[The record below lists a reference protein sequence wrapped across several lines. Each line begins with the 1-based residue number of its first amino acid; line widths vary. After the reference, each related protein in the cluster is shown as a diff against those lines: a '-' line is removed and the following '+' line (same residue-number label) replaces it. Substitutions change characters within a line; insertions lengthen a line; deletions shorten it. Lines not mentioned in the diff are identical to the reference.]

1 MADTHKPASPPT
13 PEAPNP
19 DIDAY
24 AHEAELEAHL
34 QTKRMYVNM
43 GPSHPAMHGTVRMKV
58 ELEGENIAES
68 DCEIG
73 FLHRGFQKSCEN
85 VTWTQC
91 LPYTDRL
98 NYVSAM
104 MNNFGFLNAVEK
116 LIGLEIPER
125 AQYIRVIGSE
135 LHRIHDHL
143 TCVGATGMELGGFA
157 PFLFAVEARE
167 LVMDRVAELTGARL
181 TTNFGRI
188 GGMNRDL
195 PEGWIEKVH
204 KTLDKVMELVT
215 EIDGLLTRNR
225 IFVDRTK
232 DTGVI
237 SAEDAI
243 DYGWTGPC
251 LRACGVDYDIRKA
264 KPYWVYDRFD
274 FDVPVGE
281 RGDNFDRYLMRI
293 EEMKQSERILR
304 QALKTIP
311 GGPIILDDW
320 RIALPPKPEVYGTI
334 EGVISH
340 FKLVMEGIQVPAGEV
355 YDATEAANGELG
367 WYMVSDGGGRP
378 YKVHVRAPGY
388 PILSAVP
395 YIIKGKMLADL
406 IPTFDTINMIGG
418 EVEQ

>member
-1 MADTHKPASPPT
+1 MAEPSKHQH
-13 PEAPNP
+13 EAPNP

-24 AHEAELEAHL
+24 AHESELEAHL
-34 QTKRMYVNM
+34 QTRHMVINM
-43 GPSHPAMHGTVRMKV
+43 GPSHPAMHGTVRMRV
-58 ELEGENIAES
+58 ELEGETIVKA
-68 DCEIG
+68 DPEIG

-98 NYVSAM
+98 NYLSAL

-135 LHRIHDHL
+135 LHRMTDHL
-143 TCVGATGMELGGFA
+143 TCVGAIGLELGGFSA
-157 PFLFAVEARE
+157 FLYAIEARE
-167 LVMDRVAELTGARL
+167 LITDRVTELTGARL
-181 TTNFGRI
+181 TTSYGRV
-188 GGMNRDL
+188 GGLNRDL
-195 PEGWIEKVH
+195 PEGWIERTL
-204 KTLDKVMELVT
+204 KTLDKVRELAV
-215 EIDGLLTRNR
+215 EVDGLLTRNR
-225 IFVDRTK
+225 IFVDRMK

-237 SAEDAI
+237 NAEDAL
-243 DYGWTGPC
+243 DFGFTGPC
-251 LRACGVDYDIRKA
+251 LRASGVPYDIRKVR
-264 KPYWVYDRFD
+264 PYWVYDRLD

-281 RGDNFDRYLMRI
+281 RGDNFDRYLVRI
-293 EEMKQSERILR
+293 EELKQCDRMIR
-304 QALKTIP
+304 QALKQLP
-311 GGPIILDDW
+311 GGPIIIDDW

-340 FKLVMEGIQVPAGEV
+340 FKLVMEGIQVPPGEV
-355 YDATEAANGELG
+355 YDATEASNGELG
-367 WYMVSDGGGRP
+367 WYLVSDGSGRP
-378 YKVHVRAPGY
+378 YKVHVRAPGF

-395 YIIKGKMLADL
+395 HIIQGKMLADL